1 METIDFS
8 SVSETICSNQKKVL
22 YETNKHNFTKIAFD
36 VFQLN
41 TSPIESYWILE
52 KGEDGKEYLF
62 AQYEENEPTLNVI
75 SEWEVLSDKK
85 NANIT
90 LNYQGIPIARFAAKD
105 YGFEESNIGLF
116 KKALVEKLSTDQ
128 TFVKKLLESLPEV
141 KQSALKAQ
149 FPEFATK

>member
-8 SVSETICSNQKKVL
+8 SVSNAVCSDQKKVL
-22 YETNKHNFTKIAFD
+22 YEINKHNFTKIAFD

-52 KGEDGKEYLF
+52 KGEDGKEYLI
-62 AQYEENEPTLNVI
+62 AQYEDADPTLSVV
-75 SEWEVLSDKK
+75 SKWEVLSDKK
-85 NANIT
+85 NANVT
-90 LNYQGIPIARFAAKD
+90 LNYQGIPIARFASKD

-128 TFVKKLLESLPEV
+128 SFVEKLLESLPEV